1 MNPGMIAMKTRFF
14 VLAVSA
20 VVLAAPFSGAAQAG
34 RLTNLLKS
42 SVFHN
47 AGLAKRSILGNG
59 HLLKEA
65 LLGNASGAQLIRRSI
80 NGNGRL
86 LSESLRGNSNLLK
99 CALRPGCGN

>member
-1 MNPGMIAMKTRFF
+1 MKSRFG

-20 VVLAAPFSGAAQAG
+20 LMLAAPFSGAAQAG

-47 AGLAKRSILGNG
+47 ADLAKRSILGNG
-59 HLLKEA
+59 HLLKEGLA
-65 LLGNASGAQLIRRSI
+65 GNISGTQLIRRSI
-80 NGNGRL
+80 NGNGAL
-86 LSESLRGNSNLLK
+86 LKESLRGNSNLLK